1 MKSLALSAALSL
13 AAATVEA
20 ATPSSGFLGQY
31 AATRGFQAGVPTS
44 QVVTPSGDAV
54 LFLRSGPRNF
64 VQDLYELDLG
74 KRRERVLLTAGQI
87 LRGAEE
93 HLPAVERARRER
105 ARQSARGI
113 TSYRLAQDGRR
124 LLVPLEGRLFVIER
138 ASGAVRELQGS
149 PGFPVDPQFSS
160 DGSKVAC
167 VRNGDL
173 YVLDVEDGREQR
185 LTSGA
190 NDTLAHGLAEFI
202 AQEEMDRFRGY
213 WWSPDGGTI
222 AYQETNTA
230 GVERLHI
237 LDPAHPEQSAESWP
251 YPRAGGR
258 NADVRLG
265 LISAAGG
272 PTTWVGWD
280 RARFPYLAAAVW
292 ARNAP
297 LTLLVQNRRQTEERL
312 LAVDPQTGRT
322 SRLLAETDPAWLNL
336 DPTTPRWLSDGSAFL
351 WSSEREG
358 AWQLELRSR
367 RGQRLRR
374 LTPLGLGYRGLV
386 GLDEKRGV
394 AWVRAGGEPTETH
407 LYRIPLDPA
416 RGGPERVT
424 REPGLHGAVFASGG
438 FGETYLHGLSALS
451 GEQRQT
457 VCRADGREVG
467 ELTSLAEKPTIE
479 PRLELV
485 TLRKSL
491 GMRAL
496 LVRPRDFDRAR
507 RYPVVVSVYG
517 GPRSQT
523 VQASRRSQLLKQWIA
538 DHGFVVVSI
547 DGRGTPARG
556 RAWERAI
563 HGDLIA
569 VPLADQVAGLRELGS
584 RYPELDL
591 GRVGIYGWSFGGY
604 FAAMAVMRHPEV
616 FRAAVA
622 GAPVADWRDYDTH
635 YTERYMGLPQA
646 NLAGYRSASVLTY
659 ADRLERPLLV
669 IHGTDDDNVYFLHS
683 IKLCDALFR
692 AGKSFEFLP
701 LTGFTHM
708 VADPLV
714 TVRLYERIVEFFEQN
729 LAARP

>member
-1 MKSLALSAALSL
+1 MKSLALSAALFL
-13 AAATVEA
+13 AAAA
-20 ATPSSGFLGQY
+20 AAAAPPAGFLGQY
-31 AATRGFQAGVPTS
+31 AATRRFQAGVPTS
-44 QVVTPSGDAV
+44 QVVTPNGDAV
-54 LFLRSGPRNF
+54 LFLRSGPRSF
-64 VQDLYELDLG
+64 VQDLYELDVAKG
-74 KRRERVLLTAGQI
+74 REHVLLTVAQI

-113 TSYRLAQDGRR
+113 TSFRLTDDGRR

-138 ASGAVRELQGS
+138 ASGAIRELHGS
-149 PGFPVDPQFSS
+149 PGFPIDPQFSS
-160 DGSKVAC
+160 DGSQVAC

-173 YVLDVEDGREQR
+173 YVREVESGRERR

-190 NDTLAHGLAEFI
+190 NDTLTHGLAEFI
-202 AQEEMDRFRGY
+202 AQEEMDRFRGF

-222 AYQETNTA
+222 AYQETHTA
-230 GVERLHI
+230 RVERLHI
-237 LDPAHPEQSAESWP
+237 MDPAHPAQPAESWP
-251 YPRAGGR
+251 YPRAGGE
-258 NADVRLG
+258 NAEVRLG
-265 LISAAGG
+265 LISVAGG
-272 PTTWVGWD
+272 PTTWVVWD
-280 RARFPYLAAAVW
+280 REQFPYLAAVVW
-292 ARNAP
+292 TRNAP
-297 LTLLVQNRRQTEERL
+297 LTLLVQNRRQTEEQL
-312 LAVDPQTGRT
+312 LTVDPRTGRA

-358 AWQLELRSR
+358 GWQLELRSR
-367 RGQRLRR
+367 HGQELHR
-374 LTPLGLGYRGLV
+374 LTPLGLRYRSLV

-394 AWVRAGGEPTETH
+394 VWVRAGDEPTETH
-407 LYRIPLDPA
+407 LYRVPLDPA

-424 REPGLHGAVFASGG
+424 REAGLHSAVFASRGL
-438 FGETYLHGLSALS
+438 GETYLHVLSALS
-451 GEQRQT
+451 GEERQT
-457 VCRADGREVG
+457 VCRADGREVA
-467 ELTSLAEKPTIE
+467 ELSSVAEQPAFE

-485 TLRKSL
+485 TLRRL
-491 GMRAL
+491 GMRAS
-496 LVRPRDFDRAR
+496 LVRPRDFDPAR

-563 HGDLIA
+563 RGDLIA
-569 VPLADQVAGLRELGS
+569 VPLADQVVGLKELGA
-584 RYPELDL
+584 RYRELDL
-591 GRVGIYGWSFGGY
+591 ARVGIYGWSFGGY

-622 GAPVADWRDYDTH
+622 GAPVVDWRDYDTH

-646 NLAGYRSASVLTY
+646 NPAGYRSASVLTY
-659 ADRLERPLLV
+659 TDQLERPLLV

-683 IKLCDALFR
+683 MKLCDALFR

-729 LAARP
+729 LAAKR